1 MKTLNKYIS
10 LFFLGLWY
18 IQTIGFEVM
27 VAVFSYIPS
36 RLTFS
41 HDTGMLAIFIWITV
55 IPFFWWVTKWNRGR
69 EKDLRFIYKSYRE
82 LMAK

>member
-10 LFFLGLWY
+10 LFLIALCY
-18 IQTIGFEVM
+18 VMTIGFEVM
-27 VAVFSYIPS
+27 VAVISYIPS

-41 HDTGMLAIFIWITV
+41 HETGMLAIFIWITV
-55 IPFFWWVTKWNRGR
+55 IPFFWWVTKWNKGR
-69 EKDLRFIYKSYRE
+69 EKDLRQLSKEYNN